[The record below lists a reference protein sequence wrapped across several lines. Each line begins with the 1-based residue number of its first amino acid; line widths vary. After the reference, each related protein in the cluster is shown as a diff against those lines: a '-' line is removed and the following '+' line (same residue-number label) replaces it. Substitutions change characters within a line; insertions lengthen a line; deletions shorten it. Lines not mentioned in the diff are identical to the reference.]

1 MASRIPAFEREPYR
15 RELDVKVLE
24 SAPAAGDDPAWAIL
38 DDTIIYPEGGGQ
50 PSDRGRLGEAR
61 VVATERRDGRIR
73 HLLDRAV
80 PTGPDRLVLDWERR
94 HDHMQQH
101 TAQHLLTAV
110 ALARFGWAT
119 TAFHLG
125 DEVSS
130 IDLDTAPPGTE
141 ELDALERAALEEVH
155 ADRRVTTRRVD
166 GAELERLLADGEVRS
181 RRLPAGHHGD
191 VRLVEIEG
199 LDVNT
204 CGGTHVASLAEIATL
219 KLLAVETAH
228 GGCRLGWV
236 AGDRVRRRL
245 ASNERTIHKL
255 RRLFE
260 TSAGELPAVAGL
272 KLDQLRQAE
281 RRLRGLEERYAAS
294 VAERLAACGPA
305 STHFDDADGS
315 FLQRVARAYTAAGGD
330 GVVLLTASG
339 ERGDFFALAAGEQ
352 SAIDL
357 PRLGRTVAELLDGRG
372 GGSGRLFQGKASR
385 LAKRTEAVAAVEAVA
400 GLTIADTNGEPAAPS
415 D

>member
-1 MASRIPAFEREPYR
+1 MAPRIPAFEREPYR
-15 RELDVKVLE
+15 RELDVEVLE
-24 SAPAAGDDPAWAIL
+24 SGPASGGDPVSAIL

-50 PSDRGRLGEAR
+50 PSDRGWLGEAR
-61 VVATERRDGRIR
+61 VVAAERREGRIR

-80 PTGPDRLVLDWERR
+80 PTGPARLVVDWERR

-110 ALARFGWAT
+110 ALARSGWAT

-141 ELDALERAALEEVH
+141 ELEALERAALEEIH
-155 ADRRVTTRRVD
+155 TNRRVKTRRVD
-166 GAELERLLADGEVRS
+166 RTELERLLAGGEVRS
-181 RRLPAGHHGD
+181 RRLPAGHRGD

-204 CGGTHVASLAEIATL
+204 CGGTHVASLAEIGTL
-219 KLLAVETAH
+219 KLLTVEAAH

-245 ASNERTIHKL
+245 AGNERTIHEL

-281 RRLRGLEERYAAS
+281 RRRRGLEERYATS
-294 VAERLAACGPA
+294 VAERLAAALGPTSA
-305 STHFDDADGS
+305 HFDDADGS

-339 ERGDFFALAAGEQ
+339 ERGDFFALATGER

-372 GGSGRLFQGKASR
+372 GGSGRLFQGKAGS
-385 LAKRTEAVAAVEAVA
+385 LAKRSEAVETVA
-400 GLTIADTNGEPAAPS
+400 GGATALGDEAGEPAAPS